1 MKSNIP
7 HINEIE
13 TESFR
18 DRIST
23 VDDKGKRNWI
33 YAYKPKGKFY
43 NIRTILSYI
52 YFIVFFG
59 LPFIHI
65 DGMYCFYSI
74 SQKVDLSFL
83 VKCFTARF
91 FHLRLNND
99 YIYFL
104 HHSFYS
110 SFWTIV
116 LWLMPTNK
124 LYGNDVS

>member
-65 DGMYCFYSI
+65 DGSI
-74 SQKVDLSFL
+74 VFIQYP
-83 VKCFTARF
+83 R
-91 FHLRLNND
+91 R
-99 YIYFL
+99 
-104 HHSFYS
+104 
-110 SFWTIV
+110 
-116 LWLMPTNK
+116 
-124 LYGNDVS
+124 